1 MCEINYI
8 AQLVETFLMMTFFD
22 GEILSVYA
30 IRKISKI
37 SIFRPWILSIFVK
50 IFTIQAFLFAIYVS
64 QTDIHLENLCLQ
76 FFSSISCTF

>member
-1 MCEINYI
+1 MFAKFIHFFPFVQKMCEINYI

-37 SIFRPWILSIFVK
+37 SIFRP
-50 IFTIQAFLFAIYVS
+50 
-64 QTDIHLENLCLQ
+64 
-76 FFSSISCTF
+76 